1 MLKFEW
7 RIPVLQVVFENTGMF
22 VPDNELLSKELLL
35 YLCPLAG
42 LLFLTIFLI
51 CLYIALNRHKKLL
64 ELQNKQYEQLIE
76 YTGIIEDLYEDI
88 RNQKHDFMNIL
99 FSIKGYV
106 EGEQWEEFNSLY
118 RSFLKENDESAPK
131 NFLLPLKRIHDPG
144 VKCILGH
151 KLNQAVTM
159 GIMVQL
165 YVFTPMEFQQTD
177 PLALCR
183 LIGILTDN
191 AIEAAAESREKEL
204 HIVMDCDET
213 FTSVI
218 ISNTY
223 DVKPDITNLYKRGY
237 STKGAHRGVG
247 LYNVK
252 QILSHYPSIALK
264 TTVENNMFF
273 QELNISQ

>member
-7 RIPVLQVVFENTGMF
+7 RMSVPQVVFENTGMY
-22 VPDNELLSKELLL
+22 VPDNELLSKDLLL

-42 LLFLTIFLI
+42 LLFLTIFLV
-51 CLYIALNRHKKLL
+51 CLYIALNRHKKLI

-99 FSIKGYV
+99 FCIKGYV

-118 RSFLKENDESAPK
+118 RSILKENDESAPK
-131 NFLLPLKRIHDPG
+131 NFLSPLKRIYDPG

-151 KLNQAVTM
+151 KLNQAVSM
-159 GIMVQL
+159 GITVQL

-177 PLALCR
+177 PLVLCR

-191 AIEAAAESREKEL
+191 AIEAATESREKEL

-252 QILSHYPSIALK
+252 HILSHYPSIALK

-273 QELNISQ
+273 QELTISQ